1 VVCATAL
8 TTFFASPAGADVTQ
22 VSGGAFGFKI
32 NVSLFGGPVNNAGPL
47 PTVTLPSTGA
57 SPAVTASEPQTE
69 GKFGPATIFSS
80 GAITVSTEGKL
91 GADGSA
97 TSSADL
103 RNVNRSQQEVFTAQR
118 VQSNCRAT
126 ESGASGSTT
135 LTGGVLRVSEGD
147 PDVDGDDT
155 NVTLPDNPPAN
166 TEHRGSIEAV
176 GDTFRIIFNEQIP
189 QTGGITINAAHMFLL
204 GPSAVGELIIGQT
217 VCSTA
222 AGAGSGGGGGGGSSP
237 TSTTVAGGGGGGS
250 GGRGS
255 TSGTGG
261 GGDSSNMPKT
271 GLDVLPLT
279 VLGSEMVA
287 GGVAAVIWAGRRRR
301 WPRR

>member
-1 VVCATAL
+1 MVVCAAAL
-8 TTFFASPAGADVTQ
+8 TTFFVSPAGAEVSQ

-47 PTVTLPSTGA
+47 PSVTLPSTGA
-57 SPAVTASEPQTE
+57 TPAVTASELQTE
-69 GKFGPATIFSS
+69 GKFGPAIIFSS
-80 GAITVSTEGKL
+80 GGITVSTEGKL
-91 GADGSA
+91 GADGFA
-97 TSSADL
+97 TSSADI
-103 RNVNRSQQEVFTAQR
+103 RNANRSQQEVFTAQR

-135 LTGGVLRVSEGD
+135 LSGGVLRTSEGD
-147 PDVDGDDT
+147 PDVDDDDK
-155 NVTLPDNPPAN
+155 NVNLPNNPPPN
-166 TEHRGSIEAV
+166 TEHRGTIESV
-176 GDTFRIIFNEQIP
+176 GDAYRIIFNEQIP
-189 QTGGITINAAHMFLL
+189 QAGGITINAAHMFLL

-222 AGAGSGGGGGGGSSP
+222 AGAGSGGAGAGGASP
-237 TSTTVAGGGGGGS
+237 TSTTVAGGARGGS
-250 GGRGS
+250 GSSGS

-261 GGDSSNMPKT
+261 DSNMPKT